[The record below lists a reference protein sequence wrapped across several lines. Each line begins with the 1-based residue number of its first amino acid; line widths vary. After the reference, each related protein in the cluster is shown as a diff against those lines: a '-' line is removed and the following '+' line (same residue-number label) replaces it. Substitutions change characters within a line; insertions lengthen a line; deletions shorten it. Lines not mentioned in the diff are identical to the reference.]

1 MKIDFSKGRK
11 QHQESEEL
19 KEKYIALFEKEAE
32 LRYQYEILRKETE
45 EMHRQDTELK
55 ELNQNVRQ
63 LKHDMKNHLMVLTAY
78 LNDGEYD
85 QAKAYTSEL
94 LDKFSTMHSYIETGN
109 VLMNHIINEKLSYA
123 KAMGIP
129 VKAEIENLAFER
141 MNRMDF
147 SALLSNML
155 DNATEALLREIQR
168 ERTEAEIQVQE
179 NTKIQPQLQVC
190 ITAQRGY
197 ETICVK
203 NQIASSVLAVNPE
216 LETSKEEKDRHG
228 LGVGKIKAIAEQ
240 YGGMVDFY
248 EEENFFCVKVFI
260 PK

>member
-1 MKIDFSKGRK
+1 MKTLVSGK
-11 QHQESEEL
+11 QQKKELEEW

-32 LRYQYEILRKETE
+32 LRYQQEKLLKETE
-45 EMHRQDTELK
+45 EMRSQDAELR
-55 ELNQNVRQ
+55 ELHQNVRQ

-109 VLMNHIINEKLSYA
+109 VLLNHIINEKLSYA
-123 KAMGIP
+123 KAQGIL
-129 VKAEIENLAFER
+129 VKAEIENLSFER

-155 DNATEALLREIQR
+155 DNAIEALEREMKNEVP
-168 ERTEAEIQVQE
+168 ERL
-179 NTKIQPQLQVC
+179 QLEVI
-190 ITAQRGY
+190 ITTHRGY

-203 NQIASSVLAVNPE
+203 NRISSSVLTENPE
-216 LETSKEEKDRHG
+216 LITSKNEKDRHG
-228 LGVGKIKAIAEQ
+228 FGVGKIKAIAGQ
-240 YGGMVDFY
+240 YGGLVDFY
-248 EEENFFCVKVFI
+248 EEDNFFCVKVFI

>member
-1 MKIDFSKGRK
+1 MISKRSLK
-11 QHQESEEL
+11 QELEQE
-19 KEKYIALFEKEAE
+19 KEKYIALSEQEAE
-32 LRYQYEILRKETE
+32 LRYQYEKLLKETE
-45 EMHRQDTELK
+45 EMHFQESELRT
-55 ELNQNVRQ
+55 LHQNVRQ

-78 LNDGEYD
+78 LNAGETD

-109 VLMNHIINEKLSYA
+109 VLLNHIINEKLSYA
-123 KAMGIP
+123 KSQGIL

-155 DNATEALLREIQR
+155 DNAIEALLREKER
-168 ERTEAEIQVQE
+168 ETFEKLQMQV
-179 NTKIQPQLQVC
+179 I
-190 ITAQRGY
+190 ISAQRGY

-203 NQIASSVLAVNPE
+203 NRILTSVLTENPM
-216 LETSKEEKDRHG
+216 LETSKKEKNLHG
-228 LGVGKIKAIAEQ
+228 LGVGKIKEIVAR
-240 YGGMVDFY
+240 YGGMADFY